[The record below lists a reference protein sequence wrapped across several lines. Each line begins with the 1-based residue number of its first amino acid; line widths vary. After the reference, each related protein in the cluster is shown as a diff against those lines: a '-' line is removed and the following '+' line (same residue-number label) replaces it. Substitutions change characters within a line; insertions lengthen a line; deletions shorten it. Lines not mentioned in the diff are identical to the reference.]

1 MDSCG
6 HQDPL
11 DAPVVRPQTEDDEDD
26 GEIVEGST
34 VLAFVRLAKTPRE

>member
-6 HQDPL
+6 HEDP
-11 DAPVVRPQTEDDEDD
+11 AEVPVVRPQTEDEADD

-34 VLAFVRLAKTPRE
+34 VLAFVQLVKTPRK